1 MKTLIKKFIR
11 EEDGASAVEYAVLV
25 GAIGAVLIAG
35 IYAFYGKLNTA
46 IDKAASNIGSNGTAS

>member
-1 MKTLIKKFIR
+1 METWIKKFIR

-35 IYAFYGKLNTA
+35 IYVFYGKLNTSVNS
-46 IDKAASNIGSNGTAS
+46 AANKIGTSGK

>member
-1 MKTLIKKFIR
+1 METLIKKFIR

-35 IYAFYGKLNTA
+35 IYVFYGKLNTSVNS
-46 IDKAASNIGSNGTAS
+46 AATKIGTSGK